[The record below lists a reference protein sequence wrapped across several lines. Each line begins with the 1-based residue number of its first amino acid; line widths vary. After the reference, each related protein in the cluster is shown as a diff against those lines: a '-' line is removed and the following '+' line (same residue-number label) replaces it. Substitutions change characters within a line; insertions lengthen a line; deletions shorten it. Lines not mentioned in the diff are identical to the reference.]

1 MFRAGALSRDV
12 SPLKFYEYLATGKP
26 VVSTREPLQVE
37 DFADVV
43 YIAHDADEFI
53 AMCDAAA
60 TENDPEKVAKRLAY
74 GAQCSWSERVRQI
87 EAVLYGK
94 GVLHES

>member
-1 MFRAGALSRDV
+1 
-12 SPLKFYEYLATGKP
+12 
-26 VVSTREPLQVE
+26 
-37 DFADVV
+37 
-43 YIAHDADEFI
+43 
-53 AMCDAAA
+53 MCDAAA